1 MPFYTFDQ
9 NNSGGGFDYDESAG
23 ISCVVIIEADSAYSA
38 NRRAEEIGL
47 YFDGA
52 DKGSDC
58 PCCGDRWH
66 EAYGE
71 GDEVP
76 SVYDTPLPEYVP
88 YFKWIRSGYEI
99 FTHYSDGR
107 IVGTHGPEVS
117 K

>member
-1 MPFYTFDQ
+1 MAFFTFDQ

-23 ISCVVIIEADSAYSA
+23 ISHVVIIEADSAEDA
-38 NRRAEEIGL
+38 NERAESIGL

-52 DKGSDC
+52 GDC
-58 PCCGDRWH
+58 PCCGDRWY
-66 EAYGE
+66 EVYGP

-76 SVYDTPLPEYVP
+76 SVYGTPLEKYKPLY
-88 YFKWIRSGYEI
+88 KWIRSGYEV
-99 FTHYSDGR
+99 FTHYADGR